1 VVPPTEEK
9 VLRFLATAG
18 LASDDVV
25 MESGSISLLK
35 KFVRQ
40 DHGIGFVERG
50 GIDEELES
58 GTLERVRILEVSPV
72 IEFGIGCR
80 NRKDFSPPDWVFL
93 RLLDTSENLRAAGR
107 PP

>member
-18 LASDDVV
+18 LAPDDFV

-40 DHGIGFVERG
+40 DYGIGFVERG

-58 GTLERVRILEVSPV
+58 GTLERVRILEGSPV
-72 IEFGIGCR
+72 IEFGIGYR
-80 NRKDFSPPDWVFL
+80 NRKDLSHPARAFL
-93 RLLDTSENLRAAGR
+93 RLLDASENLRAAER

>member
-18 LASDDVV
+18 LAPDDFV

-50 GIDEELES
+50 GID
-58 GTLERVRILEVSPV
+58 
-72 IEFGIGCR
+72 
-80 NRKDFSPPDWVFL
+80 
-93 RLLDTSENLRAAGR
+93 
-107 PP
+107 